1 MKRLFAFLLVLAL
14 CLPFCAAAEAPSPE
28 PTEEPSQLDLD
39 VRRIFKSAQT
49 VAGEVVVA
57 KDGKIVYQYCYG
69 YANQKKRI
77 AASPDH
83 YYRLASVSKLVT
95 AVAVMRLV
103 ETGRLN
109 LDENLGTILGGDEPF
124 FAANPKFPDIG
135 ITPRMLMSHTSTIWD
150 SYFSTKRPLRTALN
164 VKTAYKTSFYKEK
177 PGTAYHYSNYGAGI
191 LGCVLEAVTGL
202 QVSEAVSDLLFNRM
216 DLDAA
221 YAPQLLKNPD
231 NITSRF
237 NRPYPE
243 AIDIDRDYYLS
254 YGNCWMK
261 CADLCRIGMML
272 CDYGLYNGE
281 HILEEATVKEM
292 LSSQTGK
299 GNITAESEYGL
310 NIARINATDLFPDRL
325 LYGHQG
331 RIDSTLCNLYF
342 DPETRFV
349 FAMVTNYC
357 TPGAR
362 TYGIRRPAYTL
373 LKRMIEEF
381 IPR

>member
-1 MKRLFAFLLVLAL
+1 MKRFFAFLLVLAL
-14 CLPFCAAAEAPSPE
+14 CLPLCTVAEEPTPE
-28 PTEEPSQLDLD
+28 PTPEPSQLDLD

-49 VAGEVVVA
+49 VGGEVVVA

-69 YANQKKRI
+69 YANQKNRI
-77 AASPDH
+77 AATPDH
-83 YYRLASVSKLVT
+83 YYRLASVSKMVT

-103 ETGRLN
+103 ETGRLD

-124 FAANPKFPDIG
+124 FAGSPKYPTVG
-135 ITPRMLMSHTSTIWD
+135 ITPRMLMNHTSSIWD
-150 SYFSTKRPLRTALN
+150 SYFSTKRPLRTAIN
-164 VKTAYKTSFYKEK
+164 VKTAYKTSFYKEQ

-202 QVSEAVSDLLFNRM
+202 QVSEAVSDLVFSRM
-216 DLDAA
+216 GLDAA
-221 YAPQLLKNPD
+221 YAPHLLQNPD

-243 AIDIDRDYYLS
+243 AIDLDRDYYLS

-261 CADLCRIGMML
+261 CADLCKIGIML
-272 CDYGLYNGE
+272 CDYGKYNGE
-281 HILEEATVKEM
+281 QILEEATVKEM
-292 LSSQTGK
+292 LSSQVGK
-299 GNITAESEYGL
+299 GGITTESEYGL
-310 NIARINATDLFPDRL
+310 NVARINAPKLFPDRL

-362 TYGIRRPAYTL
+362 MYGIRRPAYTL
-373 LKRMIEEF
+373 LKRMVEEF
-381 IPR
+381 IPQ

>member
-1 MKRLFAFLLVLAL
+1 MKRFFAFLLVLAL
-14 CLPFCAAAEAPSPE
+14 CLPFCAAAESPSPE

-49 VAGEVVVA
+49 VGGEVVVA
-57 KDGKIVYQYCYG
+57 KDGEIIYQYCYG
-69 YANQKKRI
+69 YANQKNRI
-77 AASPDH
+77 AATPDH

-124 FAANPKFPDIG
+124 FAASPKYPTVG
-135 ITPRMLMSHTSTIWD
+135 ITPRMLMCHTSSIWD
-150 SYFSTKRPLRTALN
+150 SFFSTKRPLRTAIN

-202 QVSEAVSDLLFNRM
+202 QVSEAVSDLVFSRM
-216 DLDAA
+216 GLDAA
-221 YAPQLLKNPD
+221 YAPHLLKNPD

-243 AIDIDRDYYLS
+243 TVDIDRDYYLS

-261 CADLCRIGMML
+261 CSDLCRIGMML

-299 GNITAESEYGL
+299 GDITAESEYGL
-310 NIARINATDLFPDRL
+310 NIARISAPKLFPDRL

-362 TYGIRRPAYTL
+362 MYGIRRPAYTL

-381 IPR
+381 IPQ